1 MGGWNQANSVLR
13 HKTQTT
19 KYHRQ
24 TDRQTDRDRQRQK
37 LRVCRSGVGRGGRLS
52 KAGEGCVWGWGWGG
66 EWGGGAVIRLKA
78 SQ

>member
-1 MGGWNQANSVLR
+1 MGGWNQANSVSR

-24 TDRQTDRDRQRQK
+24 TDRQRQRQK
-37 LRVCRSGVGRGGRLS
+37 LRVCRSGGGGGGRLS
-52 KAGEGCVWGWGWGG
+52 KTGRGVCGG
-66 EWGGGAVIRLKA
+66 GVGGVGGGAVIRLKA